1 MRVYLA
7 TTADELQEFLNEG
20 FIEIPEV
27 YAPTPI
33 YSATHPD
40 MDEEEIEFSLSLLAA
55 EDALEF
61 VDDQSGAA
69 IVVALEVTE
78 EFLGAFDEVSAELTS
93 PLQWSMVQAIFLVG
107 EEADDLTWFAPQEAQ
122 ASLADWIAR

>member
-20 FIEIPEV
+20 SIEIPEV

-40 MDEEEIEFSLSLLAA
+40 MDEEEVEFSLSLLAA

-61 VDDQSGAA
+61 VDGQSGAA
-69 IVVALEVTE
+69 IVVALEVAE
-78 EFLGAFDEVSAELTS
+78 EFLGAFDEVSSELTA
-93 PLQWSMVQAIFLVG
+93 PLQWSMVEAVFLVG
-107 EEADDLTWFAPQEAQ
+107 EDADDLTWFAPQEVE
-122 ASLADWIAR
+122 SSIADWIAG

>member
-7 TTADELQEFLNEG
+7 TTADELQEFLKEG
-20 FIEIPEV
+20 SLEIPEV

-61 VDDQSGAA
+61 VDDHSGAPL
-69 IVVALEVTE
+69 VVALEVTE
-78 EFLGAFDEVSAELTS
+78 EILGAFDEVSMELTA
-93 PLQWSMVQAIFLVG
+93 PLQWSTVQAIFLVG
-107 EEADDLTWFAPQEAQ
+107 DEADDLTWFAPQEA
-122 ASLADWIAR
+122 ANSISDWLAG